1 MTRVVIGLFA
11 VLSIF
16 VTAAQADGGA
26 AADTPPGGHSD
37 PSGGIDSFV
46 NPAGLVGVLQLNEG
60 QRMRLQSIS
69 HEFED
74 EVFPLIQDVWEK
86 EWELRRL
93 GRSKDSDAS
102 SAEMLVQEVEMLYEQ
117 IRGGGDSH
125 RQRSRALLS
134 SQQISALD
142 KLEEAL
148 ELAQAAKQAVCANLI
163 AAPSSLESGFEP
175 GFDSCVLGFGI
186 PAMFGEHV
194 TGDKDVD
201 TVSIGRQNP

>member
-16 VTAAQADGGA
+16 VTAAQANGGA

-37 PSGGIDSFV
+37 PSGGVDSFV
-46 NPAGLVGVLQLNEG
+46 NPAGLDGVLQLNEG

-74 EVFPLIQDVWEK
+74 VVFPLIRDVWEK

-117 IRGGGDSH
+117 IRGIGDRH
-125 RQRSRALLS
+125 RERSRALLS

-163 AAPSSLESGFEP
+163 APPDGAEFGFEP
-175 GFDSCVLGFGI
+175 GFDSCVLGPGF
-186 PAMFGEHV
+186 PAIFGEHV
-194 TGDKDVD
+194 KGDKVAD
-201 TVSIGRQNP
+201 TVSFDQPTS